1 MLSATVNTVRQVN
14 AMALRPYRQRV
25 DLINLGL
32 ALAILL
38 LIAGQWHLVV
48 EKLEV

>member
-1 MLSATVNTVRQVN
+1 MGNTLNAVRQVN

-25 DLINLGL
+25 DIVTLVL
-32 ALAILL
+32 ALAILG

-48 EKLEV
+48 NKLEV